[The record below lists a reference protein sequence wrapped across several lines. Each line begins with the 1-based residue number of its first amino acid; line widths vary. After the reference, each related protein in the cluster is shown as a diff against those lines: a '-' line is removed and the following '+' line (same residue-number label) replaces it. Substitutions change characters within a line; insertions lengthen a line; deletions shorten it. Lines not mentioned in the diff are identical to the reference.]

1 MSPETIRVLV
11 VEDDA
16 VYQHLLVAWLE
27 QGEGFEPD
35 TAESLQAARARLA
48 TEGFDAILLD
58 LNLGDSSGLETLETL
73 QAMAPS
79 TPIVIL
85 TGMEDEAQGVA
96 AVEAG
101 AQEYLTKSG
110 VGADELR
117 QELRIAVARAHAERE
132 RLGALGHDLER
143 RLRDQLEEEKTR
155 FYQAAARNLRRPLE
169 LLAEDVDRLRAELHD
184 HLSIDQ
190 QHVLGE
196 MHEHIG
202 TLRAIADDLEQVA
215 SLKPEQ

>member
-1 MSPETIRVLV
+1 MTDVRVLV

-16 VYQHLLVAWLE
+16 VYKHLLMAWLH
-27 QGEGFEPD
+27 QGDGFEPD
-35 TAESLQAARARLA
+35 AVGSLAEARARLR

-58 LNLGDSSGLETLETL
+58 LNLGDSSGLDTLETL
-73 QAMAPS
+73 QELAPS

-85 TGMEDEAQGVA
+85 TGMGDEEQGVA

-117 QELRIAVARAHAERE
+117 QELRIAVARANAERE

-155 FYQAAARNLRRPLE
+155 FYHAAARNLRGPLE

-184 HLSIDQ
+184 RLSLDQ

-196 MHEHIG
+196 MHDHIR
-202 TLRAIADDLEQVA
+202 TLQAIADDLEHVA
-215 SLKPEQ
+215 SLRPERG

>member
-1 MSPETIRVLV
+1 MTDPIRVLV
-11 VEDDA
+11 VEDDP
-16 VYQHLLVAWLE
+16 VYQHLLMAWLH
-27 QGEGFEPD
+27 QGDDFAPD
-35 TAESLQAARARLA
+35 AAGSLAEARGRLDGR
-48 TEGFDAILLD
+48 TFDAILLD
-58 LNLGDSSGLETLETL
+58 LNLGDSSGLDTLETL
-73 QAMAPS
+73 QTTAPS

-117 QELRIAVARAHAERE
+117 QELRIAVARARAERE
-132 RLGALGHDLER
+132 KLGALGQDLER

-155 FYQAAARNLRRPLE
+155 FYRAAARNLRRPLS

-184 HLSIDQ
+184 RLSLDQ
-190 QHVLGE
+190 QHVFGE
-196 MHEHIG
+196 MHDHIG
-202 TLRAIADDLEQVA
+202 TLRAIAEDLEHVA
-215 SLKPEQ
+215 SLRPTQ